1 MSQTIDQA
9 EIVKLLIEA
18 IDMFLICTALLTFG
32 MGMCIMFYGSRSI
45 QKPGMQVDN
54 LHLGSFNLKKL
65 KEGARIQSITQ
76 AKTRIGHAILLPRR
90 RRLLLS
96 RLATSP
102 RQPPPQPPAGLPRE
116 ENRSKETERRKG
128 EKGAA
133 KNVPSCLVMP
143 MTIVTRP
150 RAINRA
156 SF

>member
-128 EKGAA
+128 EEG
-133 KNVPSCLVMP
+133 
-143 MTIVTRP
+143 
-150 RAINRA
+150 
-156 SF
+156 